1 MNQQREPHDAAAGEL
16 PGGAPE
22 VSLPQLVG
30 KVYES
35 APAVERSRLLE
46 HLMRPLGV
54 LSMAVV
60 ANGIFSKLRFLGGWP
75 DLHIRLEDAEAIRAE
90 DVVALVDYVQQA
102 SSDVMYGLV
111 QVVSESP
118 VLSATAGATLLIAT
132 LLKRSRTRPVDLDG
146 STL

>member
-16 PGGAPE
+16 PGVAAE
-22 VSLPQLVG
+22 VSLPHLVG

-35 APAVERSRLLE
+35 APATERRRLLE